1 MYVPPVTMAETTTR
15 TADRSRTSAGRRNAS
30 SLMETAM
37 EAGKLPPQ
45 APELEQAV
53 LGALMLER
61 NAVNEAIDILQPES
75 FYVDAHRKIFDAILG
90 LFRNDQP
97 IDILTVTEELKKRGD
112 LEMVGGPFYISQ
124 LTNKVASSANVQYH
138 ARIISQKHILR
149 ELIRISAETMHD
161 AYDDSSDVF
170 DLLDKT
176 EQDLYAITSGNLKRN
191 YEPMSDLIQVAI
203 EQIENAKTK
212 TGGVSGVPTGFV
224 QLDKLTA
231 GWQRSDMVIV
241 AARPAMGKCL
251 GKGTKVFLY
260 DGTLKNVEDVE
271 VGDQLMGPDS
281 TPRKVSSLARGRE
294 NMYWVHQNHGI
305 SYRVN
310 ESHILSLK
318 RSRNEGGHV
327 HGEVLN
333 IEVKDYL
340 ARSPKFRTNY
350 KGYKVA
356 VEFPEQP
363 LPIDPYFLGLW
374 LGDGHSY
381 SSRITTTDAEVVGS
395 LAVMAN
401 ELQRELVTYEQ
412 PGKAPNYA
420 ITKGHRGGRHEPS
433 LQGDLAAAGQLTNK
447 HIPHE
452 YIANSTATRLELLAG
467 LLDSDGHYNAEFNVY
482 EITQKNEALAHS
494 IKLLCDTLGF
504 KTSFRSKLA
513 SIKERG
519 FESTV
524 FRVRISGHLDRIPV
538 RIERKKSRPRPP
550 GIDPLHTGI
559 TVELDKVDD
568 YYGFTLDGDRLFLLE
583 DMTVTHNTA
592 FVLSMARNIA
602 VEHKRAVA
610 VFSLEMSST
619 QLVTRL
625 IASEAGISSEKL
637 RKGDLNDA
645 EFTILHQHIARL
657 TNAPIFIDDTP
668 GLNIFE
674 LRAKARRLKSQHN
687 VDLII
692 IDYLQLMTAGGD
704 SRGGNREQE
713 ISSISRSIKSIAKEL
728 DIPIIALSQLSRAVE
743 TRGGDKRPML
753 SDLRESGA
761 IEQDADIVC
770 FLYRPEYYKIHEDEH
785 GSTLG
790 IGEVIVAKHRNGAV
804 DTVRLRFIP
813 ELAKF
818 TDLETMPGNFSMDGG
833 TGMDGGDGN
842 PFRTITRPSRMN
854 DDNDF
859 DDSAPF

>member
-1 MYVPPVTMAETTTR
+1 MSDTTTTR
-15 TADRSRTSAGRRNAS
+15 SSDRARSARRPAVSLLDNA
-30 SLMETAM
+30 L

-61 NAVNEAIDILQPES
+61 NAVNDAIDILQPES
-75 FYVDAHRKIFDAILG
+75 FYVDAHRRIFEVIQT
-90 LFRNDQP
+90 LFRDDKP
-97 IDILTVTEELKKRGD
+97 IDILTVTEELRTRKELD
-112 LEMVGGPFYISQ
+112 VVGGPFYISQ
-124 LTNKVASSANVQYH
+124 LTNKVASSANVEYH

-149 ELIRISAETMHD
+149 ELIRIGAETTRD
-161 AYDDSSDVF
+161 AYDDSADVF
-170 DLLDKT
+170 DLLDKA

-191 YEPMSDLIQVAI
+191 YEKMSDLIQGAI
-203 EQIENAKTK
+203 DQIESAKNK
-212 TGGVSGVPTGFV
+212 TGGVSGIPTGFV

-241 AARPAMGKCL
+241 AARPAMGK
-251 GKGTKVFLY
+251 
-260 DGTLKNVEDVE
+260 
-271 VGDQLMGPDS
+271 
-281 TPRKVSSLARGRE
+281 
-294 NMYWVHQNHGI
+294 
-305 SYRVN
+305 
-310 ESHILSLK
+310 
-318 RSRNEGGHV
+318 
-327 HGEVLN
+327 
-333 IEVKDYL
+333 
-340 ARSPKFRTNY
+340 
-350 KGYKVA
+350 
-356 VEFPEQP
+356 
-363 LPIDPYFLGLW
+363 
-374 LGDGHSY
+374 
-381 SSRITTTDAEVVGS
+381 
-395 LAVMAN
+395 
-401 ELQRELVTYEQ
+401 
-412 PGKAPNYA
+412 
-420 ITKGHRGGRHEPS
+420 
-433 LQGDLAAAGQLTNK
+433 
-447 HIPHE
+447 
-452 YIANSTATRLELLAG
+452 
-467 LLDSDGHYNAEFNVY
+467 
-482 EITQKNEALAHS
+482 
-494 IKLLCDTLGF
+494 
-504 KTSFRSKLA
+504 
-513 SIKERG
+513 
-519 FESTV
+519 
-524 FRVRISGHLDRIPV
+524 
-538 RIERKKSRPRPP
+538 
-550 GIDPLHTGI
+550 
-559 TVELDKVDD
+559 
-568 YYGFTLDGDRLFLLE
+568 
-583 DMTVTHNTA
+583 TA

-637 RKGDLNDA
+637 RKGDLTDG
-645 EFTILHQHIARL
+645 EFAILHQHISRL

-704 SRGGNREQE
+704 SKGGNREQE

-770 FLYRPEYYKIHEDEH
+770 FLYRPEYYKIFEDEH
-785 GSTLG
+785 GSTMG
-790 IGEVIVAKHRNGAV
+790 VGEVIVAKHRNGAV

-818 TDLETMPGNFSMDGG
+818 ADLETMSGNFGVEG
-833 TGMDGGDGN
+833 TGIDDGGN

-859 DDSAPF
+859 DDTAPF

>member
-1 MYVPPVTMAETTTR
+1 MADFSNTR
-15 TADRSRTSAGRRNAS
+15 PTDRTRGTAGRRPAAS
-30 SLMETAM
+30 LLETAL

-61 NAVNEAIDILQPES
+61 NAVNEAIDILQPDS
-75 FYVDAHRKIFDAILG
+75 FYVEAHKKIFDAILG

-97 IDILTVTEELKKRGD
+97 IDILTVTQELKKRGELD
-112 LEMVGGPFYISQ
+112 IVGGPFYISQ

-149 ELIRISAETMHD
+149 EMIRISSEMTRD
-161 AYDDSSDVF
+161 AYDDTADVF
-170 DLLDKT
+170 DLLDKA

-191 YEPMSDLIQVAI
+191 YEPMSDLIQGAI
-203 EQIENAKTK
+203 EQIENDKSK
-212 TGGVSGVPTGFV
+212 TGGVSGIPTGFI

-241 AARPAMGKCL
+241 AARPAMGK
-251 GKGTKVFLY
+251 
-260 DGTLKNVEDVE
+260 
-271 VGDQLMGPDS
+271 
-281 TPRKVSSLARGRE
+281 
-294 NMYWVHQNHGI
+294 
-305 SYRVN
+305 
-310 ESHILSLK
+310 
-318 RSRNEGGHV
+318 
-327 HGEVLN
+327 
-333 IEVKDYL
+333 
-340 ARSPKFRTNY
+340 
-350 KGYKVA
+350 
-356 VEFPEQP
+356 
-363 LPIDPYFLGLW
+363 
-374 LGDGHSY
+374 
-381 SSRITTTDAEVVGS
+381 
-395 LAVMAN
+395 
-401 ELQRELVTYEQ
+401 
-412 PGKAPNYA
+412 
-420 ITKGHRGGRHEPS
+420 
-433 LQGDLAAAGQLTNK
+433 
-447 HIPHE
+447 
-452 YIANSTATRLELLAG
+452 
-467 LLDSDGHYNAEFNVY
+467 
-482 EITQKNEALAHS
+482 
-494 IKLLCDTLGF
+494 
-504 KTSFRSKLA
+504 
-513 SIKERG
+513 
-519 FESTV
+519 
-524 FRVRISGHLDRIPV
+524 
-538 RIERKKSRPRPP
+538 
-550 GIDPLHTGI
+550 
-559 TVELDKVDD
+559 
-568 YYGFTLDGDRLFLLE
+568 
-583 DMTVTHNTA
+583 TA

-602 VEHKRAVA
+602 VEYKRAVA

-637 RKGDLNDA
+637 RKGDLSDA

-704 SRGGNREQE
+704 SKGGNREQE

-770 FLYRPEYYKIHEDEH
+770 FLYRPEYYKITEDEH

-818 TDLETMPGNFSMDGG
+818 ADLESISG
-833 TGMDGGDGN
+833 TFGGDGTGSDGFDSN
-842 PFRTITRPSRMN
+842 PFRTITRPSKMN
-854 DDNDF
+854 DDTGF
-859 DDSAPF
+859 DDNAAPF

>member
-1 MYVPPVTMAETTTR
+1 MSDLSP
-15 TADRSRTSAGRRNAS
+15 SRAQGRLRGGPRRDSASTLLAS
-30 SLMETAM
+30 AL

-61 NAVNEAIDILQPES
+61 NAVNEAIDILQADS
-75 FYVDAHRKIFDAILG
+75 FYVEAHKRIFNSILE
-90 LFRNDQP
+90 LFRNDKP
-97 IDILTVTEELKKRGD
+97 IDILTVTEELKKRGELD
-112 LEMVGGPFYISQ
+112 VVGGAFYISQ
-124 LTNKVASSANVQYH
+124 LTSKVASSANVEYH

-149 ELIRISAETMHD
+149 ELIRISAETTRD
-161 AYDDSSDVF
+161 AYDDSADVF
-170 DLLDKT
+170 DLLDKA

-191 YEPMSDLIQVAI
+191 YEPMSDLIQDAI
-203 EQIENAKTK
+203 AQIENAKSK
-212 TGGVSGVPTGFV
+212 TSGVSGVPTGFTN
-224 QLDKLTA
+224 LDKLTA

-251 GKGTKVFLY
+251 GKGTKVLMF
-260 DGTLKNVEDVE
+260 DGTLKAVEDVR
-271 VGDQLMGPDS
+271 VGDQLMGDDS
-281 TPRKVSSLARGRE
+281 TPRNVLSLARGRE
-294 NMYWVHQNHGI
+294 AMYWVHQNHGI

-318 RSRNEGGHV
+318 RSRREGGHA

-333 IEVKDYL
+333 IEVRDFL
-340 ARSPKFRTNY
+340 ARSSKFRSNY

-356 VEFPEQP
+356 VDFPEQHV
-363 LPIDPYFLGLW
+363 PIDPYFLGLW
-374 LGDGHSY
+374 LGDGHSL
-381 SSRITTTDAEVVGS
+381 SSRITTTDEEVVES
-395 LAVMAN
+395 MSELAGT
-401 ELQRELVTYEQ
+401 LSRKLVVYQQE
-412 PGKAPNYA
+412 GKAPNYA
-420 ITKGHRGGRHEPS
+420 ITKGHRGGRHEAS
-433 LQGDLAAAGQLTNK
+433 LQGDLAALGLLDNK
-447 HIPHE
+447 HIPHS
-452 YIANSTATRLELLAG
+452 YIANTKEVRLALLAG
-467 LLDSDGHYNAEFNVY
+467 LLDSDGHYNASFNVY
-482 EITQKNEALAHS
+482 EITQKDEALARS
-494 IKLLCDTLGF
+494 IKFLCDSLGF
-504 KTSFRSKLA
+504 KTSIRSKTA
-513 SIKERG
+513 TIKDRG
-519 FESTV
+519 FASTV
-524 FRVRISGHLDRIPV
+524 HRVRISGALDAIPV
-538 RIERKKSRPRPP
+538 RIERKKARVRKASTA
-550 GIDPLHTGI
+550 PLHTGI
-559 TVELDKVDD
+559 ALEYDKIDD
-568 YYGFTLDGDRLFLLE
+568 YYGFTIDGNRLFLLE

-602 VEHKRAVA
+602 VEHKKAVA

-637 RKGDLNDA
+637 RKGELNDQ
-645 EFTILHQHIARL
+645 EFAILHQHIARL

-668 GLNIFE
+668 ALNIFE

-692 IDYLQLMTAGGD
+692 IDYLQLMTGGGD
-704 SRGGNREQE
+704 NRGGNREQE

-770 FLYRPEYYKIHEDEH
+770 FLYRPEYYKIYEDEH

-790 IGEVIVAKHRNGAV
+790 IGEVIVAKHRNGAL

-818 TDLETMPGNFSMDGG
+818 ADLDTMPGNFALDGMG
-833 TGMDGGDGN
+833 SDDGAL
-842 PFRTITRPSRMN
+842 RTVTRPSRMN
-854 DDNDF
+854 DDF
-859 DDSAPF
+859 GTDDQDAPF

>member
-1 MYVPPVTMAETTTR
+1 MYVLPVTMAETTTR

-241 AARPAMGKCL
+241 AARPAMGK
-251 GKGTKVFLY
+251 
-260 DGTLKNVEDVE
+260 
-271 VGDQLMGPDS
+271 
-281 TPRKVSSLARGRE
+281 
-294 NMYWVHQNHGI
+294 
-305 SYRVN
+305 
-310 ESHILSLK
+310 
-318 RSRNEGGHV
+318 
-327 HGEVLN
+327 
-333 IEVKDYL
+333 
-340 ARSPKFRTNY
+340 
-350 KGYKVA
+350 
-356 VEFPEQP
+356 
-363 LPIDPYFLGLW
+363 
-374 LGDGHSY
+374 
-381 SSRITTTDAEVVGS
+381 
-395 LAVMAN
+395 
-401 ELQRELVTYEQ
+401 
-412 PGKAPNYA
+412 
-420 ITKGHRGGRHEPS
+420 
-433 LQGDLAAAGQLTNK
+433 
-447 HIPHE
+447 
-452 YIANSTATRLELLAG
+452 
-467 LLDSDGHYNAEFNVY
+467 
-482 EITQKNEALAHS
+482 
-494 IKLLCDTLGF
+494 
-504 KTSFRSKLA
+504 
-513 SIKERG
+513 
-519 FESTV
+519 
-524 FRVRISGHLDRIPV
+524 
-538 RIERKKSRPRPP
+538 
-550 GIDPLHTGI
+550 
-559 TVELDKVDD
+559 
-568 YYGFTLDGDRLFLLE
+568 
-583 DMTVTHNTA
+583 TA

-704 SRGGNREQE
+704 SKGGNREQE

-770 FLYRPEYYKIHEDEH
+770 FLYRPEYYKIHEDEAALH
-785 GSTLG
+785 
-790 IGEVIVAKHRNGAV
+790 
-804 DTVRLRFIP
+804 
-813 ELAKF
+813 
-818 TDLETMPGNFSMDGG
+818 
-833 TGMDGGDGN
+833 
-842 PFRTITRPSRMN
+842 SRVG
-854 DDNDF
+854 
-859 DDSAPF
+859 